1 MRNMSRK
8 IQLIVFLALAV
19 FLCRCSSDE
28 KKENSDADKVVV
40 KGKVLNGDGRT
51 LYMHLLSVDTM
62 GNGGAEYVGVSSGVI
77 ENGNFTL
84 KHAPEDA
91 GPQFYRIG
99 FGEKNSITTVVRRGE
114 ELTFTF
120 NNPDTLCRNYK
131 VKGGEDAQLM
141 WELDQR
147 LSRFIDSAEHLTLWY
162 EYTDDDSSHMLI
174 NNAYTLIKGHHRDFL
189 SHFIADHPTSLATIT
204 AFYQTYQMGTFFD
217 EVADLALLERIY
229 QNLSKAY
236 PRNGNICW
244 LAKRIAFI
252 RENINNQ
259 QDKENNPL

>member
-1 MRNMSRK
+1 MKNR
-8 IQLIVFLALAV
+8 IQLIVILLLAI
-19 FLCRCSSDE
+19 FSWGCSSD
-28 KKENSDADKVVV
+28 KKEGENAQNSIVM
-40 KGKVLNGDGRT
+40 KGTVQNGEGRT
-51 LYMHLLSVDTM
+51 LYMHLLSVDTT
-62 GNGGAEYVGVSSGVI
+62 GIGGMEYVGLSNSAI
-77 ENGNFTL
+77 ENGAFALTCQ
-84 KHAPEDA
+84 PDDA
-91 GPQFYRIG
+91 EPQFYRIG
-99 FGEKNSITTVVRRGE
+99 FGGQNTITTIARRGE

-162 EYTDDDSSHMLI
+162 EYSDDDSSHVLI

-189 SHFIADHPTSLATIT
+189 SHFIAAHPTSLSTIT